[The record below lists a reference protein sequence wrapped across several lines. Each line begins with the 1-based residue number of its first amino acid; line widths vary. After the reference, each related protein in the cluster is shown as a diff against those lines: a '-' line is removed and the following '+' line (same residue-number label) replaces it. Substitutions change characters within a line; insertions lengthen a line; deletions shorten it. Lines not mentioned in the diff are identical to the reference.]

1 MVTPW
6 NERPAEVRLMIL
18 EMLLADGEPR
28 EPRQLSKLAT
38 VCKDWQD
45 LFEKENW
52 KRLCLTSACIV
63 DFDRLVVGRRRRYL
77 QNIWI
82 RGHIKDLTSGT
93 PGIPSS
99 VIDLSRMLL
108 SLSTWDESEAP
119 SSLMVVY
126 SAHET
131 MEPFDPRV
139 NVQKHIYSEPGR
151 NEGSDLALICSLD
164 LLGPADRC
172 VLDARPGCNEQAH
185 PQPLPSYHVR
195 QRPLQYAQEYD
206 GQGEAARSLGAM
218 P

>member
-151 NEGSDLALICSLD
+151 NEGSDLALICDVLRLQSAHQNAEWCEKRGLPVITADEEPNASIVSRYVSLRA
-164 LLGPADRC
+164 PT
-172 VLDARPGCNEQAH
+172 
-185 PQPLPSYHVR
+185 LP
-195 QRPLQYAQEYD
+195 
-206 GQGEAARSLGAM
+206 
-218 P
+218 

>member
-108 SLSTWDESEAP
+108 SLSTWDESDAP

-126 SAHET
+126 GAHET

-151 NEGSDLALICSLD
+151 NEGSDLAFICDVLRLQSAHQNAEWCEKRGLPVITADEESNASIVSRYVSLRA
-164 LLGPADRC
+164 PT
-172 VLDARPGCNEQAH
+172 
-185 PQPLPSYHVR
+185 LPCSTW
-195 QRPLQYAQEYD
+195 AC
-206 GQGEAARSLGAM
+206 
-218 P
+218 